1 MKKIIRIGR
10 HPENDIV
17 INDPIVG
24 KCVLEIMVDD
34 DGESYANDLN
44 SANGVYINNK
54 KLYGKVK
61 LHPDDEV
68 RIAHRIT
75 LPWKEYIK
83 K

>member
-1 MKKIIRIGR
+1 MKKLIRIGR

-17 INDPIVG
+17 INNPLVSRCDLV
-24 KCVLEIMVDD
+24 IMVDD
-34 DGESYANDLN
+34 DGESYAIDLKPT
-44 SANGVYINNK
+44 NGVWINNK

-68 RIAHRIT
+68 QIANIT